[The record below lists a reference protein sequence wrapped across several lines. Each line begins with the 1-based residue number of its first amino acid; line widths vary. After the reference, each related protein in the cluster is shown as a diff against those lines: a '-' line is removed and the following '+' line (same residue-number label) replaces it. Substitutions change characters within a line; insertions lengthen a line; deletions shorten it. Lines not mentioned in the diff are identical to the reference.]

1 MKKESSENEAGCR
14 QQTDQHKEK
23 QVWRDAGEKE
33 MDLEETDTKQ
43 EGKQRELSER
53 ERAGVSWGKELG
65 GGCRVE
71 PEKNNESPLPPTKTA
86 MSAVPPPPTTHPP
99 PAPSTPPDP
108 LLPSLSVA
116 APFMLS
122 PSDCLNS
129 LLLFNSL
136 GRSQG
141 HSRAHHPA
149 TSKHPNI
156 YTHAHT
162 HTLKFDPCVH
172 SRTCTNTCL
181 CVSLKV
187 ARGRGDGGGYLSMQT
202 VTQKTSKTVSRL
214 HWK

>member
-65 GGCRVE
+65 GGAEWSLRKIMRA
-71 PEKNNESPLPPTKTA
+71 PYLPQRQPCLPY
-86 MSAVPPPPTTHPP
+86 PPPPTTTHPP

-162 HTLKFDPCVH
+162 HTQV
-172 SRTCTNTCL
+172 
-181 CVSLKV
+181 
-187 ARGRGDGGGYLSMQT
+187 
-202 VTQKTSKTVSRL
+202 
-214 HWK
+214 